1 MEKRLLGAIGV
12 AVALALIIGLTPA
25 SADKCVIP
33 GSEADIYNPGQK
45 AIIAWNGTYEELIL
59 STDLYSS
66 RRGVVFELI
75 PLPSMPEVE
84 KGSYDSFKAV
94 QEIIMRRAAKGLSA
108 PRKESEGLTVVFH
121 EKIGAHDITVVKAS
135 DAGELLEFVS
145 DQAASL
151 GVNLRINER
160 VEEIFEDYLA
170 RGFGYWVL
178 DVIEVGDKV
187 RSVEPIIYRFRSDEL
202 YYPLKVSKAA
212 EGETQITL
220 YLITRN
226 PVRED
231 ALPRGF
237 RIAGYAGS
245 RKPLSYPISRE
256 ELRAV
261 DQAIAGMF
269 DGGAWF
275 TAAIYRGALQD
286 LREDLE
292 IGERWGESCR
302 LIEVEV
308 KKGIYG
314 VGEPVRIRVNFIH
327 LLPGCFEVMMLHHH
341 EIRLEVIGEDG
352 ALLREWR
359 WKTSGDFSKT
369 VSWTPETAGSYRI
382 RASSWFNGKVPE
394 VQAEELIEVRGEG
407 RDEQGDAATSLI
419 LSSLAFGGAFTAL
432 GVAIGY
438 LAASKLGRC

>member
-1 MEKRLLGAIGV
+1 
-12 AVALALIIGLTPA
+12 ALALIIGLTPA

-66 RRGVVFELI
+66 RRGVVFELM

-94 QEIIMRRAAKGLSA
+94 QEIIMRRAVKGLPA
-108 PRKESEGLTVVFH
+108 PGKESEGLEIVFH

-135 DAGELLEFVS
+135 DAGELLKFVS
-145 DQAASL
+145 NRAESL
-151 GVNLRINER
+151 GISIKAGEK

-178 DVIEVGDKV
+178 DVVEVGDKV
-187 RSVEPIIYRFRSDEL
+187 RSVEPIVYRFRSDEL
-202 YYPLKVSKAA
+202 YYPLKVSRAA

-220 YLITRN
+220 YLIARSSI
-226 PVRED
+226 RED
-231 ALPRGF
+231 LLPQGF
-237 RIAGYAGS
+237 RIASYAGS
-245 RKPLSYPISRE
+245 KKPLSYSISGE
-256 ELRAV
+256 ELEAV
-261 DQAIAGMF
+261 DPKIARMF

-275 TAAIYRGALQD
+275 TAVIYRGSLEG

-292 IGERWGESCR
+292 IGKSQDKGCR

-308 KKGIYG
+308 EKGVYG

-327 LLPGCFEVMMLHHH
+327 LLPGCFEVMVLHHH
-341 EIRLEVIGEDG
+341 EIRLEVISEDG

-359 WKTSGDFSKT
+359 WKTSGDLSRT
-369 VSWTPETAGSYRI
+369 VSWTPEEEGSYRI
-382 RASSWFNGKVPE
+382 IASSWFDGRVLE
-394 VQAEELIEVRGEG
+394 VQAEEVIEVRGEG
-407 RDEQGDAATSLI
+407 RDEHGDAAASLI

-438 LAASKLGRC
+438 LVASKLERR